1 MADDFDDVFD
11 DPQEDQELKALER
24 RLNDEVDEDL
34 FEEPK
39 QFNTLRRV
47 IDVLGLQ
54 MIDDAASAVDPN
66 LEKNQAYRNLQDQQK
81 IVNGA
86 IEHMAVIHCAD
97 LNGSVI
103 QVGRVA
109 RQFADAVSKVRG
121 LRKQVREIQ
130 DTLGA
135 AKHHSD
141 SAVTKRTTTAM
152 SLRELWLKK
161 LECESTLALLGRL
174 DVVRAAPTKFDA
186 LIKRHRIGAGVLEV
200 TQALQTMFADDIAQ
214 VQALHKIMEQLLIR
228 KQRAEEI
235 VWETISDVVF
245 LRTANQPKMKIKLK
259 KHHGAQSVSSES
271 RRVRSSAASV
281 SSVSKMSGIVNPF
294 VNDDASEASDHS
306 GASLFS
312 VDEGEDDETDSKT
325 SDTFL
330 STRAKRKMMMIPI
343 PVIEADLDLDADE
356 RRCLEEVALLKLETN
371 NDKPQYA
378 DPVLALRILV
388 ECLAKL
394 GRLDDLERVV
404 SENLEKEIRS
414 LVQAQQYLTFSRLE
428 RTTIKS
434 DSLREFRRH
443 LTSLLSG
450 FGCILLRLS
459 HLAEVVRLRIVRRF
473 IRFGM
478 WSSSLTFVYLAEF
491 RPRTRQKD
499 GFVVIVPSNSDCGC
513 YRNNAKGNQG
523 VLEGLFARN

>member
-1 MADDFDDVFD
+1 MRRRGSIDHNAAADDFDDVFD

-24 RLNDEVDEDL
+24 RLNEEVDEDL

-54 MIDDAASAVDPN
+54 MIDDAASAVEAHN
-66 LEKNQAYRNLQDQQK
+66 LDKNPAYRNLKDQQK

-135 AKHHSD
+135 AKHHNE
-141 SAVTKRTTTAM
+141 AATTKRTTTAM

-186 LIKRHRIGAGVLEV
+186 LVKRHRIGAGVLEV
-200 TQALQTMFADDIAQ
+200 TRALQTMFADDIAQ

-245 LRTANQPKMKIKLK
+245 LRTANEPKARVKVK
-259 KHHGAQSVSSES
+259 KQHHGAQSISSES
-271 RRVRSSAASV
+271 RQRFRSSTASV
-281 SSVSKMSGIVNPF
+281 SSVSKMSGIANPF

-312 VDEGEDDETDSKT
+312 VDEDDDDASDAKTTDT
-325 SDTFL
+325 LL
-330 STRAKRKMMMIPI
+330 STRVKRKMMMIPI
-343 PVIEADLDLDADE
+343 PIIEADLDLDADE
-356 RRCLEEVALLKLETN
+356 RRCLEEVALLKLETSE
-371 NDKPQYA
+371 DRPQYA
-378 DPVLALRILV
+378 DSVLALRILV

-404 SENLEKEIRS
+404 SENLEREIRS
-414 LVQAQQYLTFSRLE
+414 LVQTQQHQTFSRLE
-428 RTTIKS
+428 RTTVKS
-434 DSLREFRRH
+434 DSLRDFRRH
-443 LTSLLSG
+443 LTSLMSS

-459 HLAEVVRLRIVRRF
+459 HLAEVVRLRIVSF
-473 IRFGM
+473 FGIEP
-478 WSSSLTFVYLAEF
+478 YDC
-491 RPRTRQKD
+491 RP
-499 GFVVIVPSNSDCGC
+499 I
-513 YRNNAKGNQG
+513 
-523 VLEGLFARN
+523 

>member
-54 MIDDAASAVDPN
+54 MMDDATSAVEAPN
-66 LEKNQAYRNLQDQQK
+66 LDKNPAYKNLKDQQK

-135 AKHHSD
+135 AKHQNE
-141 SAVTKRTTTAM
+141 VNTTKRTTTAM

-200 TQALQTMFADDIAQ
+200 TRALQTMFADDIAQ

-235 VWETISDVVF
+235 VWETVSDVIF
-245 LRTANQPKMKIKLK
+245 LRTANESKVKVKLR
-259 KHHGAQSVSSES
+259 KHHGAQSISSES
-271 RRVRSSAASV
+271 RRFRSSTASV
-281 SSVSKMSGIVNPF
+281 SSVSKMSGIANPF
-294 VNDDASEASDHS
+294 INDDASEASDHS

-312 VDEGEDDETDSKT
+312 VDEEDDDTTDART
-325 SDTFL
+325 TDTLL
-330 STRAKRKMMMIPI
+330 SVRMKRKMMMIPI
-343 PVIEADLDLDADE
+343 PIIEADLDLDADE
-356 RRCLEEVALLKLETN
+356 RRCLEEVALLKLETSE
-371 NDKPQYA
+371 DRPQYA

-394 GRLDDLERVV
+394 GRLDDLERVI

-414 LVQAQQYLTFSRLE
+414 LVQTQQHQTFSRLE
-428 RTTIKS
+428 RTTAKS
-434 DSLREFRRH
+434 DSLRDFRRH
-443 LTSLLSG
+443 LTSLMSC
-450 FGCILLRLS
+450 FGCVLLRLS
-459 HLAEVVRLRIVRRF
+459 HLAEVVRLRIVSF
-473 IRFGM
+473 LYQDIDTPN
-478 WSSSLTFVYLAEF
+478 LNCLAFSEF
-491 RPRTRQKD
+491 
-499 GFVVIVPSNSDCGC
+499 
-513 YRNNAKGNQG
+513 
-523 VLEGLFARN
+523 